1 MCTGSV
7 CVILKGEHGFKEAL
21 VQANHE
27 YFIKFLIYLEQALQ
41 FCLNSCIKHTIL
53 VALLLNSWIRPL

>member
-21 VQANHE
+21 IQENHE
-27 YFIKFLIYLEQALQ
+27 YFIKFLIYLEQARLSVL
-41 FCLNSCIKHTIL
+41 F
-53 VALLLNSWIRPL
+53 AFPG